1 MTKKEYRAN
10 RKLLRANGRY
20 ALRWMSDAERAVF
33 EALESGKDWLA
44 ERAWIVAWCKRTGT
58 PCNPRQTARGAC

>member
-20 ALRWMSDAERAVF
+20 ALRWMSDAER
-33 EALESGKDWLA
+33 
-44 ERAWIVAWCKRTGT
+44 
-58 PCNPRQTARGAC
+58 GAC